1 VIDALDTVA
10 REVWAAVRDSR
21 NIRLELRVSDRG
33 GVSVNPLHCN
43 EDPGEL
49 SAARRRGGKTLARI
63 LSGPDMLT
71 GAEFAALLGMTRMA
85 IHKKRKRDELLGLEG
100 AKRGIRYPRWQLDAE
115 GQPVRGLSSV
125 LDLFGDNAWGA
136 YRFLT
141 QYHSGLGKRTAIEA
155 LQAGQARRVVE
166 AAQTVLAGDF
176 S

>member
-1 VIDALDTVA
+1 
-10 REVWAAVRDSR
+10 
-21 NIRLELRVSDRG
+21 
-33 GVSVNPLHCN
+33 
-43 EDPGEL
+43 
-49 SAARRRGGKTLARI
+49 
-63 LSGPDMLT
+63 
-71 GAEFAALLGMTRMA
+71 
-85 IHKKRKRDELLGLEG
+85 
-100 AKRGIRYPRWQLDAE
+100 
-115 GQPVRGLSSV
+115 LSSV